1 MIFYSLF
8 REKVKFCCYCRVV
21 QYGSLDDSYYT
32 QLRQAL
38 SVLLGQW
45 AYSHHIGGPH
55 SFSQSAE
62 LLGSISSISGLG
74 RPCNLITAIHLNG
87 YHKWFYSTLGVNRE
101 EIPIAQN
108 LYRLNKRKMF

>member
-21 QYGSLDDSYYT
+21 QYVRLDDSYNT

-38 SVLLGQW
+38 LVLLGQW
-45 AYSHHIGGPH
+45 AYSRHIGGPH
-55 SFSQSAE
+55 SFSQCGE
-62 LLGSISSISGLG
+62 LLGSISGLG

-87 YHKWFYSTLGVNRE
+87 CHKWFYFYFGCE
-101 EIPIAQN
+101 
-108 LYRLNKRKMF
+108 